1 MTDPNQPPP
10 PSLDPNKPNRN
21 EGKPSEIGG
30 QSSYI
35 NYSMNTFGFEPRQFH
50 PYMLPNNF
58 SSIIYGQRRSGK
70 TTWVSWFLYWFQC
83 RFRELYVFSSTAF
96 NGHYQEFAPEW
107 HVFPRFREDILQ
119 MIIENQ
125 KAIMGVECV
134 GGTSCAGDGQFSKQR
149 FKTNSKSFIDK
160 RPICIILDDV
170 LDTIKDLRRS
180 VALNTVFSMGRHLN
194 MAVIVCTQYPTAL
207 PPSFRMNVDLAVIFN
222 THSFKVRDIV
232 FRDYAHNLPSWKF
245 YGALD
250 YFTRNFQSLCVMPC
264 TQSNDLRDL
273 FFVSK
278 AEDHGPF
285 SIGRSLRQAK
295 KETEQPLRLF
305 SQ

>member
-1 MTDPNQPPP
+1 MEDIQREAP
-10 PSLDPNKPNRN
+10 KPFTNNARN
-21 EGKPSEIGG
+21 
-30 QSSYI
+30 
-35 NYSMNTFGFEPRQFH
+35 TLGFHPKLFH
-50 PYMLPNNF
+50 PYLLPSNF

-96 NGHYQEFAPEW
+96 NGHYQELCPEH
-107 HVFPRFREDILQ
+107 HVFPRFREDILE

-125 KAIMGVECV
+125 KTLMGIECQ
-134 GGTSCAGDGQFSKQR
+134 GGTKCAGDGIYSKQSHV
-149 FKTNSKSFIDK
+149 KNSKSFVDK

-170 LDTIKDLRRS
+170 LDSIKDLRRS

-222 THSFKVRDIV
+222 THSYKVRDIV

-250 YFTRNFQSLCVMPC
+250 FFTKDFQCLCVMPC
-264 TQSNDLRDL
+264 TQSNDSRDI
-273 FFVSK
+273 FFLSK

-285 SIGRSLRQAK
+285 YIGKSLRQAR
-295 KETEQPLRLF
+295 KEQENQGVLHVF

>member
-1 MTDPNQPPP
+1 MARVPAIQRGHSPDDHREP
-10 PSLDPNKPNRN
+10 
-21 EGKPSEIGG
+21 EGDHGRRVCQGG
-30 QSSYI
+30 TI
-35 NYSMNTFGFEPRQFH
+35 MRR
-50 PYMLPNNF
+50 
-58 SSIIYGQRRSGK
+58 RRS
-70 TTWVSWFLYWFQC
+70 
-83 RFRELYVFSSTAF
+83 
-96 NGHYQEFAPEW
+96 
-107 HVFPRFREDILQ
+107 ILQ
-119 MIIENQ
+119 TD
-125 KAIMGVECV
+125 A
-134 GGTSCAGDGQFSKQR
+134 

-250 YFTRNFQSLCVMPC
+250 YFTRNFQCLCVMPC

-278 AEDHGPF
+278 AEDHGPVFDRTIIETGRRKGDRTTSSPFF
-285 SIGRSLRQAK
+285 SVMGK
-295 KETEQPLRLF
+295 TV
-305 SQ
+305 

>member
-1 MTDPNQPPP
+1 MN
-10 PSLDPNKPNRN
+10 
-21 EGKPSEIGG
+21 PSEEAKYE
-30 QSSYI
+30 SCNKFPTNSL
-35 NYSMNTFGFEPRQFH
+35 GFTPRTFH
-50 PYMLPNNF
+50 PYLLPSNF
-58 SSIIYGQRRSGK
+58 SCIIYGQRRSGK

-96 NGHYQEFAPEW
+96 NGHYQGFCPEH

-125 KAIMGVECV
+125 KSIMGVECQ
-134 GGTSCAGDGQFSKQR
+134 GGTNCAGDGKFSKQAHDR
-149 FKTNSKSFIDK
+149 NSKEFIDN
-160 RPICIILDDV
+160 RPICVILDDV
-170 LDTIKDLRRS
+170 LDSLRDLRRS

-194 MAVIVCTQYPTAL
+194 MAIIVCTQYPTAL

-232 FRDYAHNLPSWKF
+232 FRDYAHNIPSWKF

-250 YFTRNFQSLCVMPC
+250 YFTKEFQCLCVMPC
-264 TQSNDLRDL
+264 TQSSDSKDV
-273 FFVSK
+273 FFTSK

-285 SIGRSLRQAK
+285 YIGRSLRQAR
-295 KETEQPLRLF
+295 KEEEDNNLRLF